1 MDTGDCWWERQL
13 SLAMLGWP
21 RASLAVLLRADSV
34 SYSAMPASDFV
45 IESIE
50 VQMRQNLD

>member
-21 RASLAVLLRADSV
+21 RVLLAVPLWVDCV
-34 SYSAMPASDFV
+34 SYFAVPASDFV

-50 VQMRQNLD
+50 LQMHQNLD